1 MRMSE
6 PVTELH
12 ILLIE
17 DSRTD
22 AMIIERALR
31 ERAVPHRLTVLP
43 DGRQAL
49 EYLFGLLDES
59 ADPSREPDLVLLDL
73 NLPGIDGHQVLVRIK
88 ADPRLRA
95 LPVVVLTT
103 SCREE
108 DVFKTYQ
115 AGVNTYIP
123 KPAEYAGYCEVVSA
137 IRTYW
142 LDTALPVPHPLN
154 RAGAGGVAS
163 NVSAR

>member
-1 MRMSE
+1 MTES
-6 PVTELH
+6 PNELH

-31 ERAVPHRLTVLP
+31 EGAIPHRLTICP
-43 DGRQAL
+43 DGKQAL

-59 ADPSREPDLVLLDL
+59 AEPDREPDLVLLDL
-73 NLPGIDGHQVLVRIK
+73 NLPGIDGHHVLGRIK

-103 SCREE
+103 SCRDE
-108 DVFKTYQ
+108 DVIQTYQ
-115 AGVNTYIP
+115 AGANTYIP
-123 KPAEYAGYCEVVSA
+123 KPAEFGRYCEVVSA
-137 IRTYW
+137 LRTYW
-142 LDTALPVPHPLN
+142 LDTALKPPHPLH
-154 RAGAGGVAS
+154 RSQRSPAS
-163 NVSAR
+163 Q